1 MFEDMYGTIPQ
12 ESREGMGY
20 YTQLEKTI
28 SDENVEDAV
37 LFVDGSGELE
47 AVMRIYSL
55 AGVAGCC
62 QTVFAGNQHV
72 AGVL

>member
-12 ESREGMGY
+12 ESREGMEY

-55 AGVAGCC
+55 AGADWYYHLV
-62 QTVFAGNQHV
+62 TPFAYG
-72 AGVL
+72 